1 MMNFYDFEVF
11 TYDWLVVIINP
22 VEQTETVIINDR
34 DKLIEY
40 YEAHKKELW
49 IGYNSRNYDTVIL
62 KSILL
67 GFKVKNINDY
77 IIYEGLKEWQ
87 IDSRFKEITV
97 FNYDCFILNT
107 GLKQLEAYMGNDIRE
122 TSVPFDIDRKLTP
135 EEIEQT
141 VKYCRHD
148 VEQTIEVFIRTK
160 SNFNAQIDLVKTFN
174 LSLNCVSKTLAQ
186 LAAIILGARK
196 KQFYDEWEIRLPETL
211 QLNKYKFVADWF
223 MAKINHNYDKTLE
236 CDIAGIPH
244 TIAWGGLHGAIDKYI
259 YTCKEDEMF
268 VMADVDQLYPTL
280 MTRYK
285 LLSRA
290 VKDYKKFENILATSL
305 RLKAEKKKK
314 EREPYKKICNI
325 TYGAEGDSNNAMYD
339 PLHRNLVCVY
349 GQVLVIDLI
358 EKLEPFCELIQSNTD
373 GILIKI
379 KSKDFDRLDDT
390 VYDWEQRTGLHMSF
404 DTYKSV
410 YQGDVNNYLIID
422 YDGHYKSKGAY
433 VKELGDLDN
442 DLPIVNEAIVK
453 YLTEG
458 IEPKDTIN
466 ACDDLKQFQK
476 VVKVSS
482 KYKYG
487 WHNGQIQTDKTY
499 RVFASKL
506 YQDTYIG
513 KIKSEGATIEK
524 FANTPEHCFIE
535 NGNVNGVKVP
545 DKLNKNW
552 YIALAEKRIRDK
564 FGMQLKGDTTQV
576 EFDFK
581 PVKKPRIK
589 RQPAKKQTEIKQQD
603 KQTEYEFD
611 IF

>member
-11 TYDWLVVIINP
+11 SQDWLVVIINP

-34 DKLIEY
+34 ERLMEY
-40 YEAHKKELW
+40 YEIHKNEIW
-49 IGYNSRNYDTVIL
+49 IGYNSRNYDSVIL

-67 GFKVKNINDY
+67 GFNIKPINDA
-77 IIYEGLKEWQ
+77 IIFQGLKEWQ
-87 IDSRFKEITV
+87 IDHRLKNIQL

-107 GLKQLEAYMGNDIRE
+107 GLKQLEAFMGNDIRE

-160 SNFNAQIDLVKTFN
+160 SKFDAQIDLIKTFN
-174 LSLNCVSKTLAQ
+174 LHLSCVSKTLAQ

-196 KQFYDEWEIRLPETL
+196 RDFYDEWEIRIPDTL
-211 QLNKYKFVADWF
+211 RLEKYRFIADWF
-223 MAKINHNYDKTLE
+223 LNPVNHNYDKTLE

-268 VMADVDQLYPTL
+268 VMADVDQLYPTQ

-290 VKDYKKFENILATSL
+290 VRDYKKFENILATSL

-314 EREPYKKICNI
+314 ERQPYKDICNI
-325 TYGAEGDSNNAMYD
+325 AYGAEGDPFNPMYD
-339 PLHRNLVCVY
+339 PLHRNLVCVF

-379 KSKDFDRLDDT
+379 KAKDFDRLDDA

-404 DTYKSV
+404 DSYKTV

-433 VKELGDLDN
+433 VKELSELDY

-453 YLTEG
+453 FLTEG
-458 IEPKDTIN
+458 IEPKETVN
-466 ACDDLKQFQK
+466 ACDDLKKFQK

-487 WHNGQIQTDKTY
+487 WHNGEIQTDKTY
-499 RVFASKL
+499 RVFASL
-506 YQDTYIG
+506 DPYDTYVG
-513 KIKSEGATIEK
+513 KIKTEGAKPEK

-545 DKLNKNW
+545 GKLNKSW
-552 YIALAEKRIRDK
+552 YIELAEKRIREK
-564 FGMQLKGDTTQV
+564 FGMKLKGDL
-576 EFDFK
+576 
-581 PVKKPRIK
+581 
-589 RQPAKKQTEIKQQD
+589 QQL
-603 KQTEYEFD
+603 ELF
-611 IF
+611 